1 MKYMQALRA
10 LAPIDAKSISRDP
23 LLRWMILYP
32 LLMAALVRWGVPALT
47 GRLQAVYQ
55 FDLSPYYLLLMSFVV
70 LMTPM
75 LTGMVTG
82 FLLLDEKDAR
92 TLTALQVTP
101 LTLNGYLVYRV
112 SVPALLSF
120 VVSLVVV
127 PLAGLTPIEPLAL
140 ILASASAAL
149 LTPFYALVLATFAS
163 NKVQGFALS
172 KGLGVLLIPPF
183 AAYFVESPKLQ
194 SLFGIVPLYWPVKQ
208 LWLQADSV
216 TIQGIS
222 FVVGLCYHAFLLSVF
237 LRRFNAA
244 MQR

>member
-1 MKYMQALRA
+1 MKYVQALRA
-10 LAPIDAKSISRDP
+10 LAPIDAKSIGRDP

-75 LTGMVTG
+75 LTGMVIG

-101 LTLNGYLVYRV
+101 LTLNGYLVYRIT
-112 SVPALLSF
+112 VPILLSF
-120 VVSLVVV
+120 AVSLVVV
-127 PLAGLTPIEPLAL
+127 SVAGLVPVEPLAL
-140 ILASASAAL
+140 ILSSASAAF
-149 LTPFYALVLATFAS
+149 LTPFYALFLAAFAT
-163 NKVQGFALS
+163 NKVQGFALT
-172 KGLGVLLIPPF
+172 KGLGVLLLPPL
-183 AAYFVESPKLQ
+183 AAYFVDPPLQ
-194 SLFGIVPLYWPVKQ
+194 WLFGLVPLFWPVKQ
-208 LWLQADSV
+208 LWLQGESV
-216 TIQGIS
+216 SSQGIC
-222 FVVGLCYHAFLLSVF
+222 FVVGLCYQTALLALL
-237 LRRFNAA
+237 LRRFQTT